1 MTRLSAENGMHA
13 SVAGKVDAEIAV
25 RALQPIDLASRSGVA
40 QDIRRSS
47 IVLVARISTSPPAPA
62 T

>member
-25 RALQPIDLASRSGVA
+25 RALPIDLASRSGVA

-47 IVLVARISTSPPAPA
+47 IVLLARISTSPPAPA